1 MNEKQCFKTT
11 FDSGAVWL
19 NVDYVQ
25 CNLQWEEFR
34 EVANKQFELLLMLF
48 YNISIDIV
56 IVIVIVVI
64 NYWWPT
70 NNLSYQKLIL
80 IVTPVHDIVY
90 PIPSHMWIWLQESR
104 YHS

>member
-1 MNEKQCFKTT
+1 MFH
-11 FDSGAVWL
+11 SSAVWL

-48 YNISIDIV
+48 YNISIV

-64 NYWWPT
+64 NYGGQQT
-70 NNLSYQKLIL
+70 I
-80 IVTPVHDIVY
+80 
-90 PIPSHMWIWLQESR
+90 
-104 YHS
+104 